1 MLDFFIGGLLLETP
15 LQAGPAQTPP
25 EAFADTAALIRKK
38 TALCFVMQ
46 L

>member
-1 MLDFFIGGLLLETP
+1 VDSSWETP

-25 EAFADTAALIRKK
+25 EAFAGHGGADPKK